1 MQQYDLIAL
10 RTFVSVVEAG
20 SFNRAAEHLEASAA
34 AVSRRVSGLENALG
48 VKLLNR
54 TTRQVDL
61 TEAGR
66 QFYTDVV
73 NIIASLEEAEEKI
86 QSGRETIKG
95 NLRIAAPLSFGIGRI
110 APILPIF
117 MKRYPELKV
126 HLQLEDRFTDLVAE
140 GIDVAIRIGALKD
153 STLVATRLGSIP
165 RVFCAS
171 PEYLATYG
179 EPKQPGD
186 LARHNCLLYSL
197 LSTREDWGF
206 ATGTEAGNVEVSG
219 SLSTNNGDVLKEA
232 AIQGL
237 GIVMMPTFI
246 VEDALADGRLKAIL
260 QDYCPVPFG
269 LYAVRPSREF
279 TPERVRILIEFLR
292 VQIGDEKSRQNIT
305 HI

>member
-66 QFYTDVV
+66 QFYADVV

-171 PEYLATYG
+171 PEYLAS
-179 EPKQPGD
+179 
-186 LARHNCLLYSL
+186 H
-197 LSTREDWGF
+197 
-206 ATGTEAGNVEVSG
+206 
-219 SLSTNNGDVLKEA
+219 GDVLKEA

-237 GIVMMPTFI
+237 GIVLMPTFI

-260 QDYCPVPFG
+260 RDYCPIPFG
-269 LYAVRPSREF
+269 LYAVRPSRHF

-292 VQIGDEKSRQNIT
+292 EHIGDEIPEQNIT